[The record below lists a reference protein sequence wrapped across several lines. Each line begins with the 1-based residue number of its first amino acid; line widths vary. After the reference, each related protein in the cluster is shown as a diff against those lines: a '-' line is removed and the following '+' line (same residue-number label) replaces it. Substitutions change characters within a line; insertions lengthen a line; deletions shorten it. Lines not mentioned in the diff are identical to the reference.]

1 MEKKVKRRIN
11 KKALIVIILILYL
24 IIMIFY
30 YVYKMPIKN
39 IIINGN
45 NLLNDSE
52 IISSVGLNDYPN
64 LFKVSTK
71 KIEKKLEK
79 LDLVINADVDKNLF
93 GTIYI
98 DIEEAQILFLNK
110 TNNKL
115 VLSNKK
121 EISEISYSGIPTLI
135 NYVPSDIY
143 TNLIEQMSKID
154 GEIIALISEIEYNPD
169 VKEDITI
176 NDNRFILK
184 MNDGN
189 LVYIDIVNFTNL
201 KMYKTIYSNLE
212 TSGIIHLDNVYADAD
227 TIIFTPFDKINEGE
241 SDELSE

>member
-79 LDLVINADVDKNLF
+79 LDLVISADVDKNLF

-121 EISEISYSGIPTLI
+121 EISEISCSGIPTLI

>member
-79 LDLVINADVDKNLF
+79 LDLVISADVDKNLF

-176 NDNRFILK
+176 NDNRFILN

>member
-79 LDLVINADVDKNLF
+79 LDLVISADVDKNLF

-154 GEIIALISEIEYNPD
+154 GEIIAWISEIEYNPD

>member
-79 LDLVINADVDKNLF
+79 LDLVISADVDKNLF

-98 DIEEAQILFLNK
+98 DIEEAQILFLNI

>member
-1 MEKKVKRRIN
+1 MEKKVKRRLN
-11 KKALIVIILILYL
+11 KKALIVILLILYL

-45 NLLNDSE
+45 IILNDSE
-52 IISSVGLNDYPN
+52 IINKAGLKNYPN
-64 LFKVSTK
+64 LFKVRPK
-71 KIEKKLEK
+71 QIEKKLEE
-79 LDLVINADVDKNLF
+79 LDLITDAEVNKNIF
-93 GTIYI
+93 GTILI
-98 DIEEAQILFLNK
+98 NIEEAKILFVNK
-110 TNNKL
+110 TNNKV
-115 VLSNKK
+115 VLSNGK
-121 EISEISYSGIPTLI
+121 EIENTNYSGIPTLI
-135 NYVPSDIY
+135 NYVPSEIY
-143 TNLIEQMSKID
+143 NNLIEQMSKID
-154 GEIIALISEIEYNPD
+154 REIIALISEIEYNPD

-189 LVYIDIVNFTNL
+189 LVYIDIVNFNNL
-201 KMYKTIYSNLE
+201 KMYKTIYSNLN

-241 SDELSE
+241 KDELSE

>member
-79 LDLVINADVDKNLF
+79 LDLVISADVDKNLF

-169 VKEDITI
+169 VKDDVVI
-176 NDNRFILK
+176 NDSRFILK
-184 MNDGN
+184 MND
-189 LVYIDIVNFTNL
+189 
-201 KMYKTIYSNLE
+201 
-212 TSGIIHLDNVYADAD
+212 
-227 TIIFTPFDKINEGE
+227 
-241 SDELSE
+241 

>member
-79 LDLVINADVDKNLF
+79 LDLVISADVDKNLF

-143 TNLIEQMSKID
+143 ANLIEQMSKID

>member
-79 LDLVINADVDKNLF
+79 LDLVISADVDKNLF

>member
-1 MEKKVKRRIN
+1 MEKKVKRRLN
-11 KKALIVIILILYL
+11 KKALIVVILILYL

-45 NLLNDSE
+45 TILSDSM
-52 IISSVGLNDYPN
+52 IINSAGLDDYPN
-64 LFKVSTK
+64 LFKVRSK
-71 KIEKKLEK
+71 QIEKKLKK
-79 LDLVINADVDKNLF
+79 LDLITDVEVTKNLF
-93 GTIYI
+93 GTITINI
-98 DIEEAQILFLNK
+98 DEAKILFLNK
-110 TNNKL
+110 TNNLL

-121 EISEISYSGIPTLI
+121 EIESTNYSGIPTLI
-135 NYVPSDIY
+135 NYVPSEIY
-143 TNLIEQMSKID
+143 NNLIEQMTKID
-154 GEIIALISEIEYNPD
+154 SEIIALISEIEYNPD

-189 LVYIDIVNFTNL
+189 LVYIDIVNFSNL
-201 KMYKTIYSNLE
+201 KMYKTIYSNLDK
-212 TSGIIHLDNVYADAD
+212 SGIIHLDNVYADAD
-227 TIIFTPFDKINEGE
+227 TIIFTPFDKVNEGE